1 VPGIWRRQEQF
12 DRAFLAGGAEARLRA
27 HAPLTDDLEAGFRRL
42 ILEDYRVTETQY
54 FRTIFCASL
63 AKLTFLESFPDADYP
78 ALVAALP
85 PMRHLEPKRMMREM
99 AARGDTDI
107 GPLQRAFPHRSRRE
121 LDLSPP
127 RWDEDPEWVA
137 AMLRERRAQP
147 AGNDP
152 RPAYE
157 QARASALA
165 ALPWHRRRSFARK
178 LDRLRMFLWLREE
191 MRDVSSRMY
200 HLIRRYVLALA
211 GRRETF
217 ESFRNF
223 RAPNEIG
230 SRFAFDSIPA
240 SGALRGIGASR
251 GRVKG
256 VARVARTIEE
266 AMGIERGAI
275 LVCPFTDPGWTPVL
289 DRVAAVVTETGGLLS
304 HAAVICREY
313 GIPAVLGVP
322 GATTRIPDGA
332 TVVVHGGLGS
342 VELTVAALCSR
353 SNFLFPS
360 RPRPS

>member
-1 VPGIWRRQEQF
+1 MPGIWRRQEQF
-12 DRAFLAGGAEARLRA
+12 ARAFLAGGAEARLRA
-27 HAPLTDDLEAGFRRL
+27 HAPLPDDLEARFRRL

-63 AKLTFLESFPDADYP
+63 AKLAFLESFPDADYP

-85 PMRHLEPKRMMREM
+85 PMRHLEPTRMMREM

-137 AMLRERRAQP
+137 AMLREQRAQP

-165 ALPWHRRRSFARK
+165 ALPSHRRRSFARK
-178 LDRLRMFLWLREE
+178 LDRLRKFLWLREE

-211 GRRETF
+211 ARRET
-217 ESFRNF
+217 
-223 RAPNEIG
+223 
-230 SRFAFDSIPA
+230 
-240 SGALRGIGASR
+240 LRPP
-251 GRVKG
+251 GRV
-256 VARVARTIEE
+256 
-266 AMGIERGAI
+266 
-275 LVCPFTDPGWTPVL
+275 
-289 DRVAAVVTETGGLLS
+289 
-304 HAAVICREY
+304 
-313 GIPAVLGVP
+313 PAVWQ
-322 GATTRIPDGA
+322 
-332 TVVVHGGLGS
+332 
-342 VELTVAALCSR
+342 
-353 SNFLFPS
+353 
-360 RPRPS
+360 PR